1 MQDAKWDEKKLE
13 ALIEQSVSYIL
24 KCTSVVSRRY
34 ITKSDDEW
42 SVALAAFSQAVME
55 YDPERGNFYSFA
67 EILIRRRLVDYFR
80 SQERYRAEILAS
92 PEVFSS
98 GSLEDSPQ
106 PSLQAAVSAK
116 LLVCEQDDLRLEI
129 EAASQVFVQYGFSFF
144 DLSSCSPKAAKTRE
158 SCAKAV
164 AFLLNQPILL
174 SELRTSKQLPIKVI
188 EKTTKIPRKILD
200 RHRKYIIAA
209 AEILSGEYPGLAE
222 YMWFI
227 RKELDQ

>member
-1 MQDAKWDEKKLE
+1 MQEAKCDEKKLE
-13 ALIEQSVSYIL
+13 ALIEQSLSYIL

-42 SVALAAFSQAVME
+42 SVALIAFSQAVME
-55 YDPERGNFYSFA
+55 YDPERGSFYSFA
-67 EILIRRRLVDYFR
+67 EIIIRRRLVDYFR
-80 SQERYRAEILAS
+80 SQERFRAEILAS

-116 LLVCEQDDLRLEI
+116 LLVCEPDDLRLEI
-129 EAASQVFVQYGFSFF
+129 EATGQVFAQYGFSFF
-144 DLSSCSPKAAKTRE
+144 DLSNCSPKAAKTRGC
-158 SCAKAV
+158 CAKAV
-164 AFLLNQPILL
+164 AFLLKHPILL

-188 EKTTKIPRKILD
+188 EKNTQIPRKILD
-200 RHRKYIIAA
+200 RHRKYIIAV

-227 RKELDQ
+227 RKELD